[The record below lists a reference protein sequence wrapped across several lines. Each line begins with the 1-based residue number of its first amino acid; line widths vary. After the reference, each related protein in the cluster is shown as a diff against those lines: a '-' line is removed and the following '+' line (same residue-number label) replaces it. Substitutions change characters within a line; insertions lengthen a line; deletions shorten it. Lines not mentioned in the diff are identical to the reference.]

1 MFDTAASV
9 NHRWK
14 IYIVQN
20 KCCIA
25 LFSPLN
31 GCLRLF
37 GMFLSISSFAVCKIK
52 K

>member
-9 NHRWK
+9 IHSWK

-25 LFSPLN
+25 LFFPLKWMLKVVWN
-31 GCLRLF
+31 VFEYQLICC
-37 GMFLSISSFAVCKIK
+37 M
-52 K
+52 